1 MVIMAAKLIIARENI
16 EEIFS
21 FFIIHFSF
29 FIFNYLE
36 SRSLSVIV
44 FLPEVIKQYR

>member
-21 FFIIHFSF
+21 FFIFNF
-29 FIFNYLE
+29 FTHIQ
-36 SRSLSVIV
+36 RSAVGEG
-44 FLPEVIKQYR
+44 F